1 MKIHSDG
8 IVTALILEKGEPV
21 NGSLKQAAKELKL
34 PGAFVTGIGVIE
46 DVTVAFFQ
54 IESKSYKEI
63 SPAGPIE
70 LLALTAVSAGVA
82 MNLLFTCM
90 LFWDLK
96 TVPLWGR
103 IFLVHILV
111 LPVRFLYTK
120 QVNALKG

>member
-21 NGSLKQAAKELKL
+21 HESLKQAAKELKL

-90 LFWDLK
+90 LFWDSK
-96 TVPLWGR
+96 TVLLWED
-103 IFLVHILV
+103 IF
-111 LPVRFLYTK
+111 
-120 QVNALKG
+120 